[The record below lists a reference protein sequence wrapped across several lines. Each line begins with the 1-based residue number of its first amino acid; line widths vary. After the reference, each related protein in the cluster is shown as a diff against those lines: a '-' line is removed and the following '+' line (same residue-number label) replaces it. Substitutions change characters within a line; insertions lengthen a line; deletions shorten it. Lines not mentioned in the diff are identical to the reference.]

1 MQQKAHYAGG
11 RLAVGFP
18 LIVVVLIFRKN
29 NDAIHTFVQAYRR
42 QFLGTNLLN
51 SFQHCGARRNA

>member
-1 MQQKAHYAGG
+1 M
-11 RLAVGFP
+11 
-18 LIVVVLIFRKN
+18 IVVVLIFRKN